1 MQTMTDSTQS
11 AENRRCAICAV
22 PQPKSDYSKAQ
33 WAKKKNG
40 HIKSKCKSCVDRINK
55 KRSGANLSAA
65 GNVKKHRKAK
75 KSRFPVNYEDLKEQR
90 ERRQKKQAEED
101 APKIQHRL
109 DNPDA
114 PPHPDMQKSNW
125 KHSQTMTV
133 TSGRICF
140 GFNHEVR
147 EGANE
152 EVMTFEDAVVYYS
165 DRHAAA
171 GPHNTVAKNGT
182 WVAYKLIDRDTRYD
196 EYYPNRTDDDRI
208 AGWFICHESIQDPV
222 AEVCNMVYNTFNS
235 DNGGNYLNWLDI
247 YDDGK
252 VCGVSNNTHPFHA
265 DLGYVLLARY
275 SMGYN
280 MPLGITEEEEDA
292 ICEKGLFVVDYAVA
306 QGDESSWSENGICN
320 MCHIVG
326 RLAYDENEECKAFL
340 IAGDEA
346 PFQYI
351 HFTTEGT
358 TPLGRE
364 YEDWDNEDA
373 ESVDGSWVSCSSD
386 SLRTAP

>member
-1 MQTMTDSTQS
+1 MTYYHLITR
-11 AENRRCAICAV
+11 ECAICAV
-22 PQPKSDYSKAQ
+22 PQPKSHYSKAQ
-33 WAKKKNG
+33 WRKKKDG
-40 HIKSKCKSCVDRINK
+40 RFISKCRNCVDRIVK
-55 KRSGANLSAA
+55 KRFGFHAFSTARPNISDDGLISDEWKRYE
-65 GNVKKHRKAK
+65 KKK
-75 KSRFPVNYEDLKEQR
+75 V
-90 ERRQKKQAEED
+90 EEH

-125 KHSQTMTV
+125 KHSKTMNV

-140 GFNHEVR
+140 GLNHEVR

-152 EVMTFEDAVVYYS
+152 EVMTFEEAEFYYS
-165 DRHAAA
+165 DRHTTA

-247 YDDGK
+247 YDDGR
-252 VCGVSNNTHPFHA
+252 VCGVTNNTHPFHA

-292 ICEKGLFVVDYAVA
+292 IREKGLFVVDYAVA
-306 QGDESSWSENGICN
+306 QRDESSWSENGICN
-320 MCHIVG
+320 MSLYGQIVG

-340 IAGDEA
+340 IAGNEDQ
-346 PFQYI
+346 FQYI

-373 ESVDGSWVSCSSD
+373 ESADGSWVSCSSD
-386 SLRTAP
+386 SLLTAP